1 MAVNKVSKETKEVI
15 RSNSVL
21 ALPDR
26 PTEKGYTA
34 QQLKEYFTN
43 LVLGDSASSLTEL
56 DRVVDEINA
65 IIGNIE
71 DKTVQKYVVDTVIG
85 KFTEQAPLISIRFED
100 NKLKY
105 TKYGNESN
113 EIDITPNNSVF
124 FDNET
129 LKNKN
134 NATIYPK
141 TTLDNIIGEIDD
153 KNTREFLLDLKS
165 KIIDL
170 QTSHDTDIAS
180 IEKSL
185 SEIIGGNAPEALNSI
200 KELADALQNDPT
212 LVNGILLDIVALKE
226 NKVDKLSGYGL
237 SKNDYTNED
246 KAYLDELRD
255 KEVALK
261 SDIKTHLSEMGQ
273 DSNYRTV
280 TDDEKNT
287 WNSKA
292 NAVHKHEISDV
303 NGLQDALDGK
313 SDTGHTHTLESLGA
327 EASGTAE
334 DLISSHN
341 NSLFAHMR
349 IQNSIDNLKKKVDGI
364 NNALSFETL
373 SQLQDWINGTYARPD
388 GKKPSDLYVGQHL
401 YIKDQDEQDYW
412 VSETPVTMS
421 NLSVLVTDKI
431 DLNEYTLKSDLKR
444 VAFTG
449 DYGDLSNKPTIP
461 STLAELGQDDNHKTI
476 TQEKLTQID
485 TNKSNIDKKLNKTF
499 GSSEANKMVVTDND
513 GNIVTAEAGSMAI
526 LVDNLES
533 DSITMAPTA
542 NQVRILNNK
551 KLDKQLGT
559 NSAGKYLKVNSNGV
573 VDVSDIQYSEIKN
586 TPTDLATQTFVKE
599 EIAKIPTPDV
609 SGQIEEHNQNE
620 EAHPYI
626 LGELNKKVD
635 NSEFETTITGLESDL
650 GEHDK
655 ELAKKA
661 NQSDLT
667 ALSNTVTSLGNT
679 KEDKAN
685 LKALAYKDSL
695 SKSDVGLGNVTNTS
709 DADKPV
715 STATQNALNL
725 KANTADLGSLAYK
738 NSLSASDVGA
748 LPVGTKIPSIE
759 GLASE
764 TYVGTKIDE
773 FKEFLMG
780 EGAANTLDTI
790 KDIADIATENAG
802 LLETLNTAIG
812 GKVDKVTGKGLS
824 TNDFDNTYKSNVD
837 SNTSARH
844 SHSNKTI
851 LDNTTASYTTADKNK
866 LDGLSNYNDSA
877 IKQDI
882 TDLENNKVDKVTGK
896 GLSTNDFTG
905 DYVTQ
910 VTNNT
915 SARHS
920 HSNKTVLDNTTAS
933 YTTEEKTKLSGL
945 SNYDDTKVKNDIASL
960 SNTKADKFTVDN
972 ALSTTSTNPIQ
983 NQAVTTQ
990 VNQLTTK
997 YDNLKDR
1004 LDSLGD
1010 VITEWSGGYLYNL
1023 SQGIY
1028 RLKYE
1033 YNKTVNV
1040 RYNSSEYMTLQDG
1053 DYIFIMDADYDQGT
1067 TAVQSKTY
1075 FIFGGKDTIR
1085 YGRADATYGTYNYF
1099 YLKADSSLSTTSTNA
1114 VQNKV
1119 VKAALTTLE
1128 NKIPSISGLA
1138 SETFVS
1144 NSINTAINNLVNSAP
1159 GTLDTLG
1166 ELATAIQNNESVVAT
1181 LNSAIGNKADKS
1193 SLGTAAAKG
1202 VVTSVDTSANLP
1214 TSNAVKSF
1222 VEGKGYITSSGSIT
1236 GNAATATTATNANK
1250 LGEQNPSFYLDYNNL
1265 NNRPSIPSVNNGTL
1279 TIQKNGSTLG
1289 TFTANQSSNSTINI
1303 DVPTPEIP
1311 FSGFTTISGTAYMQE
1326 LEIGSYVC
1334 YSETGKTNLYVRNDG
1349 NTSGQSNLRNGT
1361 IVIVRD
1367 LTGGTY
1373 TKSVMVIGSS
1383 RADVWVIN
1391 DTTQVWNELMIVN
1404 STTGRSRLL
1413 SEDKDVALKEDLTNL
1428 ATKDEVLG
1436 IDKIYPVG
1444 SVYLSVSD
1452 VSPASFIGGS
1462 WTNISGGY
1470 ALWLVSSGTNSA
1482 GGTIAAGLP
1491 NITGSFGGNQDQG
1504 PSGAFYASA
1513 TGVKNSGS
1521 SKYGNVVQFQ
1531 ASRSSSIYGSS
1542 STVQPPAYTVYAW
1555 RRTA

>member
-1 MAVNKVSKETKEVI
+1 MNLVGILIACLVVGVTGLIIGVLLGYAGKVFEVEVDEKEVKV
-15 RSNSVL
+15 RELLPGSNCGGC
-21 ALPDR
+21 
-26 PTEKGYTA
+26 GYA
-34 QQLKEYFTN
+34 
-43 LVLGDSASSLTEL
+43 GC
-56 DRVVDEINA
+56 
-65 IIGNIE
+65 
-71 DKTVQKYVVDTVIG
+71 
-85 KFTEQAPLISIRFED
+85 
-100 NKLKY
+100 
-105 TKYGNESN
+105 
-113 EIDITPNNSVF
+113 
-124 FDNET
+124 
-129 LKNKN
+129 
-134 NATIYPK
+134 
-141 TTLDNIIGEIDD
+141 
-153 KNTREFLLDLKS
+153 
-165 KIIDL
+165 
-170 QTSHDTDIAS
+170 
-180 IEKSL
+180 
-185 SEIIGGNAPEALNSI
+185 
-200 KELADALQNDPT
+200 DA
-212 LVNGILLDIVALKE
+212 
-226 NKVDKLSGYGL
+226 
-237 SKNDYTNED
+237 
-246 KAYLDELRD
+246 
-255 KEVALK
+255 
-261 SDIKTHLSEMGQ
+261 M
-273 DSNYRTV
+273 
-280 TDDEKNT
+280 
-287 WNSKA
+287 
-292 NAVHKHEISDV
+292 
-303 NGLQDALDGK
+303 
-313 SDTGHTHTLESLGA
+313 A
-327 EASGTAE
+327 EAIA
-334 DLISSHN
+334 
-341 NSLFAHMR
+341 
-349 IQNSIDNLKKKVDGI
+349 KGI
-364 NNALSFETL
+364 APA
-373 SQLQDWINGTYARPD
+373 NGCP
-388 GKKPSDLYVGQHL
+388 VGGAA
-401 YIKDQDEQDYW
+401 
-412 VSETPVTMS
+412 
-421 NLSVLVTDKI
+421 
-431 DLNEYTLKSDLKR
+431 
-444 VAFTG
+444 VA
-449 DYGDLSNKPTIP
+449 
-461 STLAELGQDDNHKTI
+461 
-476 TQEKLTQID
+476 
-485 TNKSNIDKKLNKTF
+485 
-499 GSSEANKMVVTDND
+499 
-513 GNIVTAEAGSMAI
+513 
-526 LVDNLES
+526 
-533 DSITMAPTA
+533 
-542 NQVRILNNK
+542 
-551 KLDKQLGT
+551 
-559 NSAGKYLKVNSNGV
+559 
-573 VDVSDIQYSEIKN
+573 
-586 TPTDLATQTFVKE
+586 E

-635 NSEFETTITGLESDL
+635 NGEFETTITGLESDL

-667 ALSNTVTSLGNT
+667 TLSNTVTSLGNT

-764 TYVGTKIDE
+764 TYVGDKIDE

-824 TNDFDNTYKSNVD
+824 TNDFDNTYKGNVD

-844 SHSNKTI
+844 IHSNKTI

-882 TDLENNKVDKVTGK
+882 TDLENNKVDKVSGK
-896 GLSTNDFTG
+896 GLSTNDFTATYKSNV
-905 DYVTQ
+905 DS
-910 VTNNT
+910 NT

-920 HSNKTVLDNTTAS
+920 HSNKSVLDNTTAS
-933 YTTEEKTKLSGL
+933 YTTEEKAKLSGL

-1099 YLKADSSLSTTSTNA
+1099 YLKADSILSTTSTNA

-1193 SLGTAAAKG
+1193 SLGTAASKA

-1214 TSNAVKSF
+1214 TSNAVKTF
-1222 VEGKGYITSSGSIT
+1222 VEGKGYLTGITSSQVTTALGYTPYNSTNPNGYITSSGSIS
-1236 GNAATATTATNANK
+1236 GNAATATTATNATK
-1250 LGEQNPSFYLDYNNL
+1250 LNNQDASYYLNYNNFTNKPTIPT
-1265 NNRPSIPSVNNGTL
+1265 NN
-1279 TIQKNGSTLG
+1279 
-1289 TFTANQSSNSTINI
+1289 NQ
-1303 DVPTPEIP
+1303 
-1311 FSGFTTISGTAYMQE
+1311 
-1326 LEIGSYVC
+1326 
-1334 YSETGKTNLYVRNDG
+1334 
-1349 NTSGQSNLRNGT
+1349 
-1361 IVIVRD
+1361 
-1367 LTGGTY
+1367 
-1373 TKSVMVIGSS
+1373 
-1383 RADVWVIN
+1383 
-1391 DTTQVWNELMIVN
+1391 
-1404 STTGRSRLL
+1404 
-1413 SEDKDVALKEDLTNL
+1413 LTNGAGYVTKTGSVAFATKASQDDAGDMIIAKY
-1428 ATKDEVLG
+1428 ATKDELL
-1436 IDKIYPVG
+1436 DKIYPIG
-1444 SVYLSVSD
+1444 SIYMSVNNT
-1452 VSPASFIGGS
+1452 SPASFLGGTWTQLKDRFLLGAGDTYSAGATGGS
-1462 WTNISGGY
+1462 ATHTLTVDEIPSHKHSTYIVGAQSGEWKGF
-1470 ALWLVSSGTNSA
+1470 A
-1482 GGTIAAGLP
+1482 GGSAMTYAQW
-1491 NITGSFGGNQDQG
+1491 NSSYGGNTG
-1504 PSGAFYASA
+1504 GGAAH
-1513 TGVKNSGS
+1513 N
-1521 SKYGNVVQFQ
+1521 NM
-1531 ASRSSSIYGSS
+1531 
-1542 STVQPPAYTVYAW
+1542 PPYLAVYMW
-1555 RRTA
+1555 KRTA